1 MGLLDSQR
9 EWQRFA
15 FSEVFLFSLWVTRCV
30 ECVLEWFCWFEVG
43 SYVETNSLLNLSPL
57 WILVSKKV
65 ASEKIF
71 QL

>member
-1 MGLLDSQR
+1 MTG
-9 EWQRFA
+9 
-15 FSEVFLFSLWVTRCV
+15 CV
-30 ECVLEWFCWFEVG
+30 ERVLEWFCWFEVG